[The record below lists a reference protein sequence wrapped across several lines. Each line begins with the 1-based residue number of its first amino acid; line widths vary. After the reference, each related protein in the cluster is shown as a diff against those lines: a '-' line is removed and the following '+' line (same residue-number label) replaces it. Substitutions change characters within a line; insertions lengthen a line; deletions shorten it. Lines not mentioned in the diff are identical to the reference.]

1 MSFILR
7 LGIICLSHSFEKGV
21 TFNLEKLT
29 FVVSL
34 TVRNESIGPLH
45 SIILVLALRP
55 VKLAFEAVNL
65 QGGSSF
71 LELRL
76 CFSQFLRTIIFLDQ
90 ALIKILG
97 INFLAFISLH
107 GGIRIVVD
115 HGRRLHVFSRFHEPF
130 VVFFEFWADEAVIE
144 LGVHFKHIINFLI

>member
-7 LGIICLSHSFEKGV
+7 LSIICLSHSFEKGI

-29 FVVSL
+29 FGVSL
-34 TVRNESIGPLH
+34 TVHNESIGPLH

-65 QGGSSF
+65 QGGSCF
-71 LELRL
+71 LKL
-76 CFSQFLRTIIFLDQ
+76 CLCLSQFLRTIIFLDQ

-107 GGIRIVVD
+107 GGIRIIVD
-115 HGRRLHVFSRFHEPF
+115 HG
-130 VVFFEFWADEAVIE
+130 
-144 LGVHFKHIINFLI
+144 